1 MINLSAHEFWFA
13 AIAGFL
19 LFALDIVALAWG
31 ARRLLY
37 RGKKGVGAFWAA
49 AALGGKFF
57 LLGGGL
63 YVFLIVLKWPGA
75 GVALGATICLACVA
89 MVGKQKLLCK

>member
-1 MINLSAHEFWFA
+1 MINLFAQEFWFA
-13 AIAGFL
+13 AAAGFL

-37 RGKKGVGAFWAA
+37 RGNKGVGTLWAVV
-49 AALGGKFF
+49 ALGGKFF

-63 YVFLIVLKWPGA
+63 YALLVAMKWPGA

-89 MVGKQKLLCK
+89 MVGKQRLLIK